1 MARYWFR
8 PRRYGY
14 GATPVT
20 WEGWALTV
28 AVAAVVAISV
38 VAMNLLADRANFAVW
53 IAWAAIIAAVV
64 VSFVRISRQRTDG
77 EWRWRWNAPRPD
89 GSTR

>member
-1 MARYWFR
+1 MARFWFR

-28 AVAAVVAISV
+28 GIAAVVALSV
-38 VAMNLLADRANFAVW
+38 VAMYNTKEEVDTLAASLVKAQEF
-53 IAWAAIIAAVV
+53 
-64 VSFVRISRQRTDG
+64 FV
-77 EWRWRWNAPRPD
+77 
-89 GSTR
+89 

>member
-8 PRRYGY
+8 PRRYGF

-28 AVAAVVAISV
+28 AVAAIVAISV

-53 IAWAAIIAAVV
+53 IAWAVTVAAVV

-89 GSTR
+89 GPTH

>member
-1 MARYWFR
+1 MARYWFK

-28 AVAAVVAISV
+28 AVAAIVAISV
-38 VAMNLLADRANFAVW
+38 AAMNLLADRANFAMW

-89 GSTR
+89 GPTH

>member
-1 MARYWFR
+1 MVRYWFR

-28 AVAAVVAISV
+28 TVAAVVAISV
-38 VAMNLLADRANFAVW
+38 VAINLLADRSNFAVW
-53 IAWAAIIAAVV
+53 IAWAVFIAAVV
-64 VSFVRISRQRTDG
+64 FWFVRFSRRKTNG
-77 EWRWRWNAPRPD
+77 EWRWRWNAPQA
-89 GSTR
+89 GHS